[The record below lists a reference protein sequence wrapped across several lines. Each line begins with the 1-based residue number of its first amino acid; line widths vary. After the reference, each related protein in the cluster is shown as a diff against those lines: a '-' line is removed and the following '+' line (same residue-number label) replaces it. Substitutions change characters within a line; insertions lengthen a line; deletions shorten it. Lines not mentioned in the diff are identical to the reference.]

1 MPDFV
6 INAGALVRG
15 SIFHLEGRR
24 EPVAVV
30 GERVRRSVERVLSA
44 AQESG
49 TAPIATALRLADGA
63 ES

>member
-1 MPDFV
+1 
-6 INAGALVRG
+6 
-15 SIFHLEGRR
+15 
-24 EPVAVV
+24 
-30 GERVRRSVERVLSA
+30 VLSA